1 MAISLINNNERKMK
15 MKITKSQ
22 VKVST
27 SDYRFAHGKE
37 PRGFGGW
44 YFEFNNALIEQAPS
58 GSFTEAK
65 KWAINRAIV
74 LGTTTVEVC
83 S

>member
-1 MAISLINNNERKMK
+1 MK
-15 MKITKSQ
+15 TTKSQ
-22 VKVST
+22 VNVST

-44 YFEFNNALIEQAPS
+44 YFDFGNL
-58 GSFTEAK
+58 TESSPKVTYSDAK
-65 KWAINRAIV
+65 KWAVNRACE
-74 LGTTTVEVC
+74 LGVTRVKVC